1 MPAPS
6 TGLFDAS
13 KLSYPQCL
21 RQVDNEVAALA
32 KALPMP
38 PPPNITNKH
47 DWAFTLYALNYLFS
61 DGKLN
66 PADVNAWSTEG
77 YDDQQLDSIVIIPN
91 HQNVQVYIAQ
101 FKNQDQFSDGV
112 LKDIQSGLEYIFEED
127 EAVYKKL
134 TNKTLVAKIDQV
146 RQAIDSYETA
156 DIQVLY
162 VTRGKTHGRR
172 LPNQVERE
180 HKRISD
186 YWANHTFS
194 SFRIDLLGPQDLL
207 AHQLAANFTVPDVK
221 LRLRIHPG
229 PSPKSS
235 LLQYVSPHTGVK
247 SMVFTTK
254 ADDLVKLVE
263 GNESWIFD
271 ENVRVF
277 LEVRKDS
284 INEKVYATCTADEL
298 AEFFWLLNNGV
309 TITCKKFIPPRTASS
324 HLVALN
330 SPQIVN
336 GCQTSMTLAKALKDG
351 RLLPDT
357 CLLVRVLET
366 QTPELVDRVTTAT
379 NSQYAVTPRDLRSND
394 SLQRTLKLGFEKLG
408 KYYETK
414 KGEFKVLSQRERRS
428 KVVSN
433 EKCGQACLAAILR
446 KPSVAMAR
454 KAAVW
459 EDGATGYDAI
469 FRRSAE
475 ELLYAMSVYGYCDR
489 RRKELRKLKPT
500 KPSRM
505 LSLDASVTS
514 YGRMHLTRIMSFL
527 VSNDSFGDLDKLT
540 LIIDRLQIESTT
552 LKRKYSKARR
562 LLKQALKERKAAK
575 GASFVSY
582 FNELKSAEIDKAI
595 DKILHSAGP

>member
-32 KALPMP
+32 KALPVA
-38 PPPNITNKH
+38 PPPNIVNKS
-47 DWAFTLYALNYLFS
+47 DWAFTLYALNYLFC
-61 DGKLN
+61 DGKLD
-66 PADVNAWSTEG
+66 PKAVKDWSTEG

-101 FKNQDQFSDGV
+101 FKNQDHFSDGV
-112 LKDIQSGLEYIFEED
+112 LKDIQAGLTYIFEE
-127 EAVYKKL
+127 ERAVYQTL
-134 TNKTLVAKIDQV
+134 TNKTLVAKIDEV
-146 RQAIDSYETA
+146 RQAIDKYETV
-156 DIQVLY
+156 DIKVLY
-162 VTRGKTHGRR
+162 VTRAKTHGRKM
-172 LPNQVERE
+172 PNLVERE
-180 HKRISD
+180 QKRIRE

-194 SFRIDLLGPQDLL
+194 SFEIELLGPQDLL
-207 AHQLAANFTVPDVK
+207 AHQLAATYTVPNVK
-221 LRLRIHPG
+221 LALKIHPG
-229 PSPKSS
+229 PSTKTS
-235 LLQYVSPHTGVK
+235 LLQYISPNSGVK
-247 SMVFTTK
+247 SIVFT
-254 ADDLVKLVE
+254 ARAVDLVKLIE

-277 LEVRKDS
+277 LEVRKGS
-284 INEKVYATCTADEL
+284 INEEVYATCTADEL

-309 TITCKKFIPPRTASS
+309 TITCKKFIPPRSPNSRGIT
-324 HLVALN
+324 LQ

-336 GCQTSMTLAKALKDG
+336 GCQTSMTLAKALIDG
-351 RLLPDT
+351 RLQSDT

-394 SLQRTLKLGFEKLG
+394 SLQRTLKLGFKKLG

-414 KGEFKVLSQRERRS
+414 KGEFKVLPQKERRS

-433 EKCGQACLAAILR
+433 EKCGQSCLAAILKR
-446 KPSVAMAR
+446 PSVAMSK

-459 EDGATGYDAI
+459 EDGVGGYNDI

-475 ELLYAMSVYGYCDR
+475 ELLYAVSVYNYCDR
-489 RRKELRKLKPT
+489 RRKEIRKLKPIRPT
-500 KPSRM
+500 TA

-527 VSNDSFGDLDKLT
+527 LSQDSFIDLDHLRVFIT
-540 LIIDRLQIESTT
+540 GLQLPST
-552 LKRKYSKARR
+552 KMDRKYSRARR
-562 LLKQALKERKAAK
+562 LLKKALKDRKAAK
-575 GASFVSY
+575 GPGFLSY
-582 FNELKSAEIDKAI
+582 FNELKSVEIDRAI
-595 DKILHSAGP
+595 DKILYSPTP